1 MKRRER
7 QNMITFLTKVRGME
21 DQQFTMMTDEDVEHL
36 YDQTYFQ
43 HETTE

>member
-7 QNMITFLTKVRGME
+7 QNMIQFISKIRGTE
-21 DQQFTMMTDEDVEHL
+21 ETQFFQMTDEDVEHI